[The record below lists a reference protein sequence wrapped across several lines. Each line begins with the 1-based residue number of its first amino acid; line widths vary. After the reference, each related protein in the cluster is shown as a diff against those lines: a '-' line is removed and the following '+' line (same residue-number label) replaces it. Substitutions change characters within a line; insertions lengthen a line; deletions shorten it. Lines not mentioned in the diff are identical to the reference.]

1 MPKSFKRKFSSTK
14 KRHFNK
20 TRKFK
25 KSSSSSSAGS
35 DSRVVALSFKGS
47 LRSLQPMPDTFKTW
61 VTATNSG
68 YWPTGTGTSTNSFQ
82 LAIDAICKPF
92 NNTGGTGKLLPNPL
106 VATASESGSG
116 VKNLLYNTDTNTG
129 IYVNYRVWR
138 VILEVQA
145 VPQTQG
151 DSALFAM
158 APIVNTAS
166 QYTSING
173 ITQGVNSVSKM
184 ITAGTSGK
192 GDMIKANWSIPA
204 ILGIQDN
211 QYATTSTA
219 QSYGY
224 TGNVFPQIGYNLLDG
239 NTALVNTLP
248 VFVKMN
254 QFVEFFRRADGQ
266 LLQI

>member
-1 MPKSFKRKFSSTK
+1 M
-14 KRHFNK
+14 
-20 TRKFK
+20 
-25 KSSSSSSAGS
+25 
-35 DSRVVALSFKGS
+35 
-47 LRSLQPMPDTFKTW
+47 
-61 VTATNSG
+61 
-68 YWPTGTGTSTNSFQ
+68 
-82 LAIDAICKPF
+82 AIDAIVTPF

-116 VKNLLYNTDTNTG
+116 VRNLLYNTSTNTG

-138 VILEVQA
+138 SVLEVQA

-192 GDMIKANWSIPA
+192 GDQIKANWSIPA
-204 ILGIQDN
+204 ILGLTDAAWQ
-211 QYATTSTA
+211 SSVG

-248 VFVKMN
+248 IFIKQH